1 MPALPSATTSVRD
14 QAGAAA
20 TGLDVVCIF
29 TPCATSA
36 DYVPRQLGSA
46 AAVYAQHGYCEG
58 VEYAALHA
66 EKTKKPFLVCGLPI
80 VTVGAVSRVDKSG
93 NTGSSVASVAAG
105 GTGILAE
112 HDGIVIVDHDAGT
125 TVTIGTD
132 QIKLKYSLDG
142 GRSYKPYRLS
152 TATSFT
158 LPYVNA
164 TVSFAAGTLKGGET
178 VITWFGSAPRSD
190 SAGWTL
196 ARAALAAQQKGFR
209 SIVLCGDVQD
219 STEANAFNTQL
230 DAYETANERFVYGRA
245 SVLDRLPQAAKS
257 RTRVSMTGSPT
268 LTFLEV
274 GAGSDTITRS
284 AGSFIADGFEVGM
297 IITVAGSVSNN
308 VTAAVTGVSALVLT
322 LGAAVGDDLINE
334 GPVSNC
340 TVVGTPALTF
350 ADIGATGTITRSSG
364 SWLTDGFRVGD
375 LVTTTGTVSNN
386 FSAQAVTAVTATVL
400 TINKSDIVA
409 EVIGSYSVTATAG
422 QTKAAW
428 MAAIDSAFAAVDAHF
443 RISLSAGRGRI
454 LSPFSGWLAR
464 RPAGWAASLR
474 EYQHDLHRTTWRKSD
489 GPSGFDLFDAAG
501 NLVEWDDRVDGEAA
515 CAARFTAFRTWANGP
530 LGSFIALSL
539 TRATEGSLLAHTS
552 NVAVVN
558 LVCTTVQLNTEN
570 AAIGVDLDLNA
581 DGTATPDSL
590 AMISKQVNN
599 ALSQAVLVN
608 KLGEGKRASSCKWTP
623 DATTLFNVAT
633 PVMTGVT
640 NLLLKGI
647 VHSVTTSVVVQT
659 AA

>member
-1 MPALPSATTSVRD
+1 MPGLPSATTSVQD

-29 TPCATSA
+29 TPCAASA

-66 EKTKKPFLVCGLPI
+66 DKTKKPFLVCGLPI

-93 NTGSSVASVAAG
+93 NTGTSVATVTAG

-112 HDGIVIVDHDAGT
+112 HEGIIKVDHDAGV

-132 QIKLKYSLDG
+132 QIRLKYSLDG
-142 GRSYKPYRLS
+142 GRTYKSYRLS
-152 TATSFT
+152 TASSFT
-158 LPYVNA
+158 LPYINA
-164 TVSFAAGTLKGGET
+164 TASFAAGTLKGGET

-190 SAGWTL
+190 SAGWAL
-196 ARAALAAQQKGFR
+196 ARAALAAQQRGFR
-209 SIVLCGDVQD
+209 SIVLCGDVQN

-230 DAYETANERFVYGRA
+230 DSYETANERFVYGRA
-245 SVLDRLPQAAKS
+245 SVLDRAPLAALSK
-257 RTRVSMTGSPT
+257 TPVSMTGGPT
-268 LTFLEV
+268 VTF
-274 GAGSDTITRS
+274 ASTTATRS
-284 AGSFIADGFEVGM
+284 AGSFITDGFAVGDSF
-297 IITVAGSVSNN
+297 TVTGSVSNN
-308 VTAAVTGVSALVLT
+308 YTKVITVLTATVMTFASGGVVEGPVSNVVITAVPTLTFAATTTATLNRGSFLTDGFRIGDSVTFAGTVSNNATRVVTAVSALVLT
-322 LGAAVGDDLINE
+322 
-334 GPVSNC
+334 
-340 TVVGTPALTF
+340 F
-350 ADIGATGTITRSSG
+350 ASG
-364 SWLTDGFRVGD
+364 IAS
-375 LVTTTGTVSNN
+375 
-386 FSAQAVTAVTATVL
+386 
-400 TINKSDIVA
+400 
-409 EVIGSYSVTATAG
+409 EVIGVGASVTVTAG

-428 MAAIDSAFAAVDAHF
+428 MSTIDAAFAAVDAHF
-443 RISLSAGRGRI
+443 RISLSAGRGRV

-608 KLGEGKRASSCKWTP
+608 KLGEGKRASACKWTP

-633 PVMTGVT
+633 PVLTGVT

-659 AA
+659 A